1 MDAATIAILAI
12 VVALV
17 WALIKSRSTKPQPK
31 LVVAL
36 KPPSVAAASVLAPR
50 GSATLLEDS
59 TDPKSGGGSAAAMIA
74 SSSGAYDIA

>member
-17 WALIKSRSTKPQPK
+17 WALINSRSTKPQPK
-31 LVVAL
+31 LIVAI
-36 KPPSVAAASVLAPR
+36 KPSVAAAASVLAPR

-59 TDPKSGGGSAAAMIA
+59 TDPKSGGGNAAAMVA
-74 SSSGAYDIA
+74 SSPGAYTF

>member
-17 WALIKSRSTKPQPK
+17 WALVKSRSTKPQPK

-36 KPPSVAAASVLAPR
+36 KPSVAASILAPR

-59 TDPKSGGGSAAAMIA
+59 VDPKSGGGSAAAMFA

>member
-17 WALIKSRSTKPQPK
+17 WAIINSRSTKPQPK
-31 LVVAL
+31 VVVAL
-36 KPPSVAAASVLAPR
+36 KPSVAAASVLAPR

-59 TDPKSGGGSAAAMIA
+59 TDPKSGGGSATAMVA
-74 SSSGAYDIA
+74 SSPGAYDIV

>member
-17 WALIKSRSTKPQPK
+17 WALVKSRSTKPQPK

-36 KPPSVAAASVLAPR
+36 KPAAAASVLAPR

-59 TDPKSGGGSAAAMIA
+59 TDPKSGGGSAAAMLA
-74 SSSGAYDIA
+74 SSSGAFDIV